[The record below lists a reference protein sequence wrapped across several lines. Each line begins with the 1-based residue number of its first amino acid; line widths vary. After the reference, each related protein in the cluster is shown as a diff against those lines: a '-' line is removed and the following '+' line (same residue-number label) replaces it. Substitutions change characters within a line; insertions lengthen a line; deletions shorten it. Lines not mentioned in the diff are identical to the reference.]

1 MGIILVVVDHLMG
14 NAARQ
19 AAFGL
24 WKTVLICYSTNI
36 YIYSGTTAD
45 YCFGANCQQGYGKC
59 NPFVNGKL

>member
-1 MGIILVVVDHLMG
+1 MLLDKRLLVCGKLFLFVTPL
-14 NAARQ
+14 
-19 AAFGL
+19 
-24 WKTVLICYSTNI
+24 T